1 MEMSKLF
8 KKISN
13 NEKRGKYNMSQIS
26 EDQIIANS
34 YQFFLQLF
42 NDKAKA
48 YRKKKVKS
56 FTVNPFTMQATAK
69 TISNTIDADSIAKAI
84 VYPFVLG
91 TSISTSF
98 GTKTQE
104 FIVTALGDSING
116 STTTGMD
123 IEYTDVVDQRRKY
136 CQIKAGPST
145 INKDDVET
153 IENHFNNLVAL
164 GRTNHLNIG
173 MSDRVVGVLYGEPN
187 ELSYM
192 YCKLINQGYVVL
204 TGREFWYH
212 LTGYQDLYNKLI
224 DTACK
229 ATTQSIIKAS
239 ADELTSRVK
248 QDIIAHPDKYGL

>member
-1 MEMSKLF
+1 
-8 KKISN
+8 
-13 NEKRGKYNMSQIS
+13 MSQIS

-42 NDKAKA
+42 NDKANA

-56 FTVNPFTMQATAK
+56 FTANPFTMQATAK

-123 IEYTDVVDQRRKY
+123 IEYTDVVDERRKY

-164 GRTNHLNIG
+164 GRANHLNIG
-173 MSDRVVGVLYGEPN
+173 MSDRVVGVLYGKPN
-187 ELSYM
+187 ELSHM
-192 YCKLINQGYVVL
+192 YCKLINHGYVVL
-204 TGREFWYH
+204 TGQEFWYH
-212 LTGYQDLYNKLI
+212 LTGYHDLYNKLI
-224 DTACK
+224 NTACK
-229 ATTQSIIKAS
+229 AATQSTIKTS
-239 ADELTSRVK
+239 ADELISRVK
-248 QDIIAHPDKYGL
+248 QDIIAYPDKYGL